1 MVRRILV
8 VDDELA
14 GLRKVHVEGVVPNFY
29 ETIAD
34 TTDERFESLWQVA
47 QQVQSAQP
55 FVVDENGAAAY
66 FDTDEAVRDVLL
78 NPAFEA
84 SAGQPLKDLLA
95 PFHARSARVEAL
107 RSQFLSAFPA
117 PEFLVEFAGA
127 PRPAYDV
134 VAQYEA
140 LFLDLFLEDGAA
152 APVDV
157 MKSYLEALAEQ
168 AAAQPLPPIVLMS
181 MHDELSEH
189 KRDFSEGAR
198 ISAAGLMVLP
208 KGKIAEPQFGAVGL
222 RLSFDQLS
230 RQSGV
235 AHSMRL
241 FIGVWMQA
249 LSQATE
255 GTSKTLWNLDASAM
269 QQIHLASVRDD
280 DPYDEHLNELLSREH
295 LFRVE
300 SDHDVG
306 LRIGELDEQFRGL
319 LAADTREIGNRLI
332 APMTDV
338 DTSRALMS
346 HFTWLGSRPTAP
358 FLRYLPEES
367 AENVSRTLPF
377 GSVLCG
383 PVITENSR
391 CLVHITQQC
400 DLNAISRS
408 RNPGGTLVFAIAEAR
423 ELQPSDNPIVSTSDL
438 VAKSLQIDE
447 HGTRREFDLR
457 ILVGEMVAMSLRSFA
472 SKMRHERLRV
482 VGRLRSDIAHQ
493 IVAATSNHMSRP
505 ASQLM
510 LRPGLLRAK
519 VFLQS
524 NAYQGGKLPL
534 LEAPGKG
541 RIFSLTFEK
550 DLYSFQDDACV
561 EISLWLT
568 RELSQLGV
576 QVEVDP
582 LCTVLRNGWR
592 SAQPLVTG
600 VSAKVRE
607 FVDISQAYKALV
619 KGDIQNDQV
628 QFTVVVGK

>member
-1 MVRRILV
+1 MPRRVLV

-34 TTDERFESLWQVA
+34 TTDPRFESLRSISLLVPSA
-47 QQVQSAQP
+47 QQFVGDEGSAA
-55 FVVDENGAAAY
+55 DY
-66 FDTDEAVRDVLL
+66 FATDDAVRDVLL
-78 NPAFEA
+78 
-84 SAGQPLKDLLA
+84 SAELAAGAIQPLKDLLA
-95 PFHARSARVEAL
+95 PFIARSARVESL
-107 RSQFLSAFPA
+107 RAQFLAAFPA
-117 PEFLVEFAGA
+117 PEFVVDFAGA
-127 PRPAYDV
+127 PRPAFAVVTLYD
-134 VAQYEA
+134 A
-140 LFLDLFLEDGAA
+140 LFLDLFLEDGAI
-152 APVDV
+152 APVDQ
-157 MKSYLEALAEQ
+157 MKAYLEALAEQ
-168 AAAQPLPPIVLMS
+168 AAAQRLPPIVLMS

-208 KGKIAEPQFGAVGL
+208 KEKISQPQFGAVGL

-241 FIGVWMQA
+241 FIGAWMRA
-249 LSQATE
+249 LAKATE

-300 SDHDVG
+300 SDIEVG
-306 LRIGELDEQFRGL
+306 SKLGKLDEQFRAL
-319 LAADTREIGNRLI
+319 LASDTREIENRLI

-338 DTSRALMS
+338 GTSRALMS
-346 HFTWLGSRPTAP
+346 HFTWLGARPNLP

-367 AENVSRTLPF
+367 AENVSRSLPF

-400 DLNAISRS
+400 DLNAISRERS
-408 RNPGGTLVFAIAEAR
+408 PAGTLVFAIAEAR

-438 VAKSLQIDE
+438 VARSLQIDE
-447 HGTRREFDLR
+447 DGVRREFDLR
-457 ILVGEMVAMSLRSFA
+457 ILVGEMVAMSLHSFV

-510 LRPGLLRAK
+510 LRPGLLRSK

-524 NAYQGGKLPL
+524 AAYQGGKLPL
-534 LEAPGKG
+534 LEAPARG

-550 DLYSFQDDACV
+550 DLYSFQDEACV

-576 QVEVDP
+576 QVEVDA
-582 LCTVLRNGWR
+582 LCTALRKGWR
-592 SAQPLVTG
+592 TAQPLIGGVT
-600 VSAKVRE
+600 ARVRE
-607 FVDISQAYKALV
+607 CEDIGQAFKALV
-619 KGDIQNDQV
+619 KGDIQNNQV
-628 QFTVVVGK
+628 QFTVVIEK